1 MHMGDQL
8 KKTVRFYRPVI
19 IEKDES
25 EVDVPAGFWASS
37 QGVVS
42 GASAADR
49 RVRIKGSPW
58 FGDAGTGRTRA
69 YLYLRS
75 GRVRLA
81 GEWPSVVDNA
91 GNVVPLA
98 LTEGNLF
105 ETAYLVPFGTKERVA
120 MVGPLRGTASRS
132 GIEAW
137 LSVVL
142 GFVPQGRSLKLEPL
156 IDEALATKVANSV
169 GVSRLEVV
177 VPAKTDLDF
186 GDGPQSQVERALQS
200 TDAAEA
206 GELDVTMAWSYGN
219 RRKGEKVAELLEAA
233 KRLWQ
238 AEGIKKLEV
247 SLMLPG
253 EEDGTYRTETHEL
266 VEDKITVQS
275 DFDIDDESEPNVE
288 DMLEG
293 MHQAIEQYQK
303 PDQ

>member
-1 MHMGDQL
+1 MGDHL

-37 QGVVS
+37 HGVVS
-42 GASAADR
+42 GASAEDR
-49 RVRIKGSPW
+49 RVRIKSSPW
-58 FGDAGTGRTRA
+58 FGDAGTGRARA
-69 YLYLRS
+69 YRYIRS

-98 LTEGNLF
+98 LSEGNLF
-105 ETAYLVPFGTKERVA
+105 ETAYLVPFGTKERLA

-132 GIEAW
+132 GIESW

-142 GFVPQGRSLKLEPL
+142 GLVPQGRSLKLEPL

-177 VPAKTDLDF
+177 VPAKTDLDL

-200 TDAAEA
+200 TDAADEA

-219 RRKGEKVAELLEAA
+219 RRKGEKVAELLGAA
-233 KRLWQ
+233 KRLWPT
-238 AEGIKKLEV
+238 EGIKKLEV

-253 EEDGTYRTETHEL
+253 KEDGTYRTETHEL

-293 MHQAIEQYQK
+293 MHRAIEQYQK